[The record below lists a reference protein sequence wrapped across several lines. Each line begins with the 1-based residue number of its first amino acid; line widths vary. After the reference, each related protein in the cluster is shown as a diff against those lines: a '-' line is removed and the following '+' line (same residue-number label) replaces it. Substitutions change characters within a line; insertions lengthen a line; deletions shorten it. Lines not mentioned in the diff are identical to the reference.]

1 MAVDV
6 HAANIHDT
14 VGGCRVFEDAYD
26 KYPSIE
32 GVCGDE
38 GYRKTFEMLVLSLC
52 LRIDISK
59 KIKPEWHIIP
69 KRWRV
74 ERTFSWMNHDRRLSK
89 DYEILQN
96 PKNPLSLYLIFA
108 LCLEDSLKFPK
119 IHQDRF

>member
-1 MAVDV
+1 MGNILAVDI
-6 HAANIHDT
+6 HAANIHDSP
-14 VGGCRVFEDAYD
+14 GGCRVFEDAYD

-38 GYRKTFEMLVLSLC
+38 GYRKTFEMLVSSLC
-52 LRIDISK
+52 LKIDISK

-89 DYEILQN
+89 DYEITT
-96 PKNPLSLYLIFA
+96 KSEKTFIFISHSRT
-108 LCLEDSLKFPK
+108 LLRRLTKFS
-119 IHQDRF
+119 